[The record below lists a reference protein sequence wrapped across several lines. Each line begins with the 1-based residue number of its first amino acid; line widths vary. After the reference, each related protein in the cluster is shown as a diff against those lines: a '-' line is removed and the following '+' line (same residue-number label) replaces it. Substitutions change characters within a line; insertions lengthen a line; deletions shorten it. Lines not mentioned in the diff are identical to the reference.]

1 MNLVLQKAAGLAAC
15 LTLLFMAAGCRSV
28 PEYRCDQFP
37 ESIETPPETAA
48 VFYTPGASELLVFGD
63 GALAGERFIPCST
76 FKIISTLMG
85 LDSGVLSG
93 KSARLGY
100 DGQKHEYEAWNRD
113 VTLQE
118 AFQASCVWYYK
129 KLVGKLDKSYVQRT
143 LDRLHY
149 GNADISVWNRNGHN
163 VFWIESSLLI
173 SPEEQVA
180 VLADIFSGGAGFR
193 PEHVAILRDCM
204 DAGTVGDFRMYG
216 KTGTGR
222 NHNTNFLESWY
233 VGFVEIPG
241 KDRVFFAIHGADP
254 KRNVASAS
262 LRETIAAL
270 IRQLGPILQKYAGY
284 LPENGS

>member
-15 LTLLFMAAGCRSV
+15 LALLFIAAGCRSV
-28 PEYRCDQFP
+28 PEYRCGQFP
-37 ESIETPPETAA
+37 ESIEAPPETVA

-63 GALAGERFIPCST
+63 CALARERFIPCST
-76 FKIISTLMG
+76 FKIVSTLMG
-85 LDSGVLSG
+85 LDSGMVSG

-262 LRETIAAL
+262 LRDTIAAL
-270 IRQLGPILQKYAGY
+270 IRQLGPILQKYAGN

>member
-1 MNLVLQKAAGLAAC
+1 M
-15 LTLLFMAAGCRSV
+15 
-28 PEYRCDQFP
+28 
-37 ESIETPPETAA
+37 
-48 VFYTPGASELLVFGD
+48 
-63 GALAGERFIPCST
+63 
-76 FKIISTLMG
+76 
-85 LDSGVLSG
+85 
-93 KSARLGY
+93 
-100 DGQKHEYEAWNRD
+100 
-113 VTLQE
+113 
-118 AFQASCVWYYK
+118 
-129 KLVGKLDKSYVQRT
+129 QRT

-204 DAGTVGDFRMYG
+204 DAGTVGDFKMYG

>member
-100 DGQKHEYEAWNRD
+100 DGQKHEYEA
-113 VTLQE
+113 
-118 AFQASCVWYYK
+118 
-129 KLVGKLDKSYVQRT
+129 
-143 LDRLHY
+143 
-149 GNADISVWNRNGHN
+149 
-163 VFWIESSLLI
+163 
-173 SPEEQVA
+173 
-180 VLADIFSGGAGFR
+180 
-193 PEHVAILRDCM
+193 
-204 DAGTVGDFRMYG
+204 
-216 KTGTGR
+216 
-222 NHNTNFLESWY
+222 
-233 VGFVEIPG
+233 
-241 KDRVFFAIHGADP
+241 
-254 KRNVASAS
+254 
-262 LRETIAAL
+262 
-270 IRQLGPILQKYAGY
+270 
-284 LPENGS
+284 

>member
-15 LTLLFMAAGCRSV
+15 LVLVFAVAGYRSV
-28 PEYRCDQFP
+28 PEYRCGQFP
-37 ESIETPPETAA
+37 ESIEAPPETVA

-63 GALAGERFIPCST
+63 CALARERFIPCST
-76 FKIISTLMG
+76 FKIVSTLMG
-85 LDSGVLSG
+85 LDSGMVSG

-113 VTLQE
+113 VTLQG

-193 PEHVAILRDCM
+193 PEHVTILRDCM

-254 KRNVASAS
+254 KRNVASAP

-270 IRQLGPILQKYAGY
+270 IRQLGPIFQKYAGN
-284 LPENGS
+284 LPESSS

>member
-1 MNLVLQKAAGLAAC
+1 M
-15 LTLLFMAAGCRSV
+15 
-28 PEYRCDQFP
+28 PEYRCGQFP
-37 ESIETPPETAA
+37 ESIEAPPETVA

-63 GALAGERFIPCST
+63 CALARERFIPCST
-76 FKIISTLMG
+76 FKIVSTLMG
-85 LDSGVLSG
+85 LDSGMVSG